1 MLGKIE
7 GWRRRDQQRMRWLD
21 GITDSMDMSLSK
33 LQEMVKDR
41 GAWCTAVHGVVKRWT
56 RLSDWTITIKSPGWG
71 LPSLPYSKSQSHWC
85 SSFSL
90 PHSLFH
96 SIYDIKLHY
105 KKQGNN
111 FIVPHTL
118 DSECPG
124 QTCPSSLEEWL
135 VPSSFSLYISICW
148 LNGCPG
154 LTGCVRMSLH
164 TLL

>member
-1 MLGKIE
+1 MVGWHHRLNGHEFEQAPGDGEGQRSLMRCSPWGRKEVDTTERLNNNNKIT
-7 GWRRRDQQRMRWLD
+7 WVRPAFTTLFKISVPR
-21 GITDSMDMSLSK
+21 
-33 LQEMVKDR
+33 
-41 GAWCTAVHGVVKRWT
+41 
-56 RLSDWTITIKSPGWG
+56 
-71 LPSLPYSKSQSHWC
+71 C

-96 SIYDIKLHY
+96 SIYDIKLHC

-135 VPSSFSLYISICW
+135 VPSSFSLYINIC
-148 LNGCPG
+148 
-154 LTGCVRMSLH
+154 
-164 TLL
+164 